1 MVGIPD
7 ILVNIGANI
16 GPLSESLKK
25 AGVAVAAFGATV
37 GAFAIQSAAAAVEMQ
52 DLANAA
58 GASLREFQRAAAGAR
73 SLGIENEKLSDIFRD
88 VNDKIGDFT
97 ATGGGELKDFFE
109 KIAPQVGVTADQF
122 KNLSGPQ
129 SLQLFVSTLEKA
141 NVSSKEMTF
150 YLEAIA
156 SDASLLTPLL
166 KNNGAEFARLGD
178 QVERYGLASE
188 DTAASG
194 REFRAAMAQL
204 GSAVAAVGV
213 ALVDSGMIDAMAA
226 FIKHVADFIGL
237 TAAPFVAE
245 LAFAMFGVS
254 RAADDVVRAMGDEI
268 RQTTELNKALNGGI
282 TMSVEAAR
290 QKIIEARSRLENV
303 QAIIKEQK
311 ALALSGESFASLT
324 KQIKD
329 SQSAE
334 AALRGGLEGSSKRL
348 SSAYEAQG
356 LLTADLLNKRQAL
369 LETDTRLAEQQL
381 VAADSVKI
389 LTEALA
395 AQRDGMVTTGGGTGI
410 TPTDPAADGE
420 DPEIGGTFSTTNTN
434 TNATKTPEQIAEDMA
449 LRLEALRAGWQTE
462 SEATA
467 EWYAQSKQTL
477 AEALAAEFLTTAEH
491 KAELQRLEQE
501 HASRVAA
508 IEERKNQQTQRSQ
521 NAAMASVKGGLM
533 ALFGESKAV
542 RVAMAIA
549 DTFAGATRALAEH
562 PAPYSYAIAAGIIA
576 TGFANI
582 KSIMSARPGGGGA
595 SAGGG
600 GGAAAGAAAAAKE
613 PDRTQTFSFNIQNDS
628 MGFGESFARQ
638 MVEQLNN
645 AQRNGGTIRGVI
657 A

>member
-1 MVGIPD
+1 MVSIPD

-16 GPLSESLKK
+16 APLSEGLKK

-166 KNNGAEFARLGD
+166 KDNGAAFARLGD

-204 GSAVAAVGV
+204 GSAVSAVGV

-237 TAAPFVAE
+237 TAAPFVAD

-290 QKIIEARSRLENV
+290 QKLLEARSRLKNV
-303 QAIIKEQK
+303 QAMIAEQK
-311 ALALSGESFASLT
+311 TIALSGESFASLT

-334 AALRGGLEGSSKRL
+334 AVLRGGLQGSSRLL
-348 SSAYEAQG
+348 SSAYEAQSQ
-356 LLTADLLNKRQAL
+356 LTADLLNKRQAL
-369 LETDTRLAEQQL
+369 LETDTRLGAAQAE
-381 VAADSVKI
+381 AAESVNL
-389 LTEALA
+389 LTNALA

-420 DPEIGGTFSTTNTN
+420 DPEIGGTFSTTNT
-434 TNATKTPEQIAEDMA
+434 ATTPDQIGEGMA
-449 LRLEALRAGWQTE
+449 LRLDALKAGFDAENAFTDQYYLT
-462 SEATA
+462 SEAA
-467 EWYAQSKQTL
+467 AKAHEDKL
-477 AEALAAEFLTTAEH
+477 A
-491 KAELQRLEQE
+491 
-501 HASRVAA
+501 
-508 IEERKNQQTQRSQ
+508 
-521 NAAMASVKGGLM
+521 
-533 ALFGESKAV
+533 
-542 RVAMAIA
+542 
-549 DTFAGATRALAEH
+549 ATRAAGQSTAITQAAKTASGMLGAMATLFNGSKPIAVAQALVNTFLGVTEALKL
-562 PAPYSYAIAAGIIA
+562 PFPQNIAAAAVVAAQGMA
-576 TGFANI
+576 AI
-582 KSIMSARPGGGGA
+582 KTIMSASP
-595 SAGGG
+595 SG
-600 GGAAAGAAAAAKE
+600 GGAATGSAAASGAATAAKKE